1 MAERL
6 QVRGSALWGRKEWIR
21 RHRGQE
27 GLEQLLPD
35 LSPAGR
41 NVLRSEIDPGAW
53 YNYPLFL
60 DLAVALD
67 RRFGDG
73 DYKLN
78 VEIGRFGAHHNT
90 PKLYSLFIR
99 LGSVDWVL
107 NRAAK
112 LWREHFNAGSLVI
125 HTEKGAP
132 RAEAEII
139 DWPEPHLAHS
149 YSVVG
154 FAHGVI
160 ELSGAKNVV
169 TELVSCRSVG
179 GETTR
184 LRARWD
190 E

>member
-1 MAERL
+1 MGERL
-6 QVRGSALWGRKEWIR
+6 QVRGSALWGRKEWVR
-21 RHRGQE
+21 RHHGAE
-27 GLEQLLPD
+27 GLEGLLPA

-41 NVLRSEIDPGAW
+41 NVLRSDIDPTAW

-73 DYKLN
+73 DFKLN
-78 VEIGRFGAHHNT
+78 RELGRFGAHHNT

-99 LGSVDWVL
+99 MGSVDWVL
-107 NRAAK
+107 GRAAK
-112 LWREHFNAGSLVI
+112 LWREHFNAGSLVVE
-125 HTEKGAP
+125 TDEDAS
-132 RAEAEII
+132 RAEAEVV

-149 YSVVG
+149 YSVLG
-154 FAHGVI
+154 FAIGVI
-160 ELSGAKNVV
+160 ELSGAKNV
-169 TELVSCRSVG
+169 TGELVSCRSLG

-184 LRARWD
+184 LRVAW